1 MPNEVEIQI
10 TSDPRWL
17 GLLRRVVDEF
27 ANHAGFEAKDRHA
40 LLVAVSEA
48 VSNVMKH
55 SYHGDSDRKLSLAC
69 QVVDGEIE
77 ICIKD
82 DGEAFDPKAKEL
94 LPPEEVRP
102 GGRGVYLM
110 KEIMDEVEYWRDGA
124 TNCVRMKKYVR
135 SPAER

>member
-1 MPNEVEIQI
+1 MPNEVEIHI

-27 ANHAGFEAKDRHA
+27 AHHAGFDTKDRHA

-55 SYHGDSDRKLSLAC
+55 SYHGDAEQKLSLRC
-69 QVVDGEIE
+69 EIVDGEIE

-82 DGEAFDPKAKEL
+82 QGEAFDPKAKEM

-110 KEIMDEVEYWRDGA
+110 KEIMDEVEYLRDGD
-124 TNCVRMKKYVR
+124 TNCVRMKKYAR
-135 SPAER
+135 SPAGQ